1 MACHLRIGLTGGIGA
16 GKSTVAKIFASL
28 GVPVI
33 DADRVARE
41 VVEPGMPAL
50 AEVVAAFGPG
60 VLGPDGRLDRAA
72 LRTRIFADDTAR
84 ARLEAILL
92 PRIRTRM
99 EVLAQAADAGTE
111 MEYCLLVIP
120 LLVEH
125 SQRHVVDRVLV
136 VDAPEPLQVERVCA
150 RDGVTPEAARAIIRT
165 QAHRAARLAAADDV
179 VRNTG
184 AEARLRREV
193 EALHHRYRRLAQAG
207 LRPEG
212 R

>member
-1 MACHLRIGLTGGIGA
+1 MACHLRIGLTGGIGS
-16 GKSTVAKIFASL
+16 GKSKVAEIFASL

-33 DADRVARE
+33 DADLVARE
-41 VVEPGMPAL
+41 VVEPGTPAL
-50 AEVVAAFGPG
+50 AEVAAAFGPG
-60 VLGPDGRLDRAA
+60 VLGPDGRLDRAR

-84 ARLEAILL
+84 TRLEAILH
-92 PRIRTRM
+92 PRIRARM
-99 EVLAQAADAGTE
+99 EALARAADA
-111 MEYCLLVIP
+111 EYCLLVIP
-120 LLVEH
+120 LLVERG
-125 SQRHVVDRVLV
+125 QRKLVDRVLV

-165 QAHRAARLAAADDV
+165 QAPRAVRLAAADDV

-193 EALHHRYRRLAQAG
+193 EALHHRYRRLAQAS